1 MPAGELFINGKDA
14 YTTYG
19 VSLTDGG
26 LSALMTPPPMKE
38 LIEST
43 YRKKHGKVVI
53 PKDVK
58 MDSRDIN
65 LEMHLT
71 APDKTT
77 FFSRYSAFCSELA
90 KGVLTINTKYMSGVY
105 FRVIYLSCT
114 QFTEFVQEM
123 AKFTLKLNEPDPSNR
138 GATDKNS

>member
-43 YRKKHGKVVI
+43 YRKKHGKVII

-71 APDKTT
+71 APDKAT

-90 KGVLTINTKYMSGVY
+90 KGVLTINTKYLSGVY